1 MAVDLAK
8 NAGFDREV
16 VRTRRGDQQE
26 YFSSLLCKD
35 KRSHEALEMLVSDL
49 HADKEGT
56 VNTFLSHSGS
66 EDFLWGLVR
75 LLDTDN
81 PRVGGN
87 AAYIL
92 GTIAENELG
101 AARVLSL
108 TNGKSGEQILDDL
121 TNMLTLADAE
131 SVMNAAGTIGT
142 LAESSE
148 GRDWMLGEPHL
159 DNTVSNVTNLLTSNN
174 QWIASN
180 AALVLARLTISEVGC
195 NRILDHES
203 SQLVLTK
210 LVLSLGVDKAGLGMN
225 SAFAVGRLCDMEPG
239 RSRLLSL
246 PDSEKMFTSLGKMLC
261 HGDTGSS
268 KNACFAISCLA
279 TSPEGH
285 ARLLGSRSCNELLT
299 ALGRLLKAED
309 GETGWFA
316 AMTLRTLASVGKGV
330 VRLRDHAEVVRS
342 LKDMESRD
350 DVSPDLRDEVITT
363 LEILKKLERPNAPR
377 IEVRGSHSCE
387 AAWDASTTK
396 SGLPITYRL
405 YEGNRIAYRGA
416 DLHCVVDGLQP
427 YTQYTFRLQAATE
440 GDGSPQSD
448 PVIVRTEESIPGEPT
463 GLRVINATTTQLKV
477 CWSQP
482 LRPNG
487 VIKGYA
493 VYQGKTQA
501 ESTQELS
508 SIISGLQPQ
517 TTYDIHVC
525 AITNKGK
532 GPRASVKGRTED
544 LGAHAPEKPSLTVQ
558 GRHEVFAT
566 WDLPEVLLGRLS
578 KFELH
583 VNGKIVYS
591 GTDRSFK
598 VTRLKPDTDYSV
610 TVVAVTNQGKCE
622 SEASKVRT
630 AKDEYSSASGGP
642 LHVPKQLP
650 AETKDSDQV
659 SVGGGSKKK
668 MSHTWEGPKTNRVST
683 PTRAHRDRGKTMSAS
698 SSGSGDSRNPERVTR
713 SKSYD
718 SGFSDY
724 NFKDKPVKVKYT
736 TKPTPVLQPLPMAQA
751 SSTDLAEDLTSVQS
765 SHIEAVNQKAY
776 EAFARQNRPETPKGA
791 GPKTKVRSYWKE
803 PVKNSEMYKPNV
815 KLEKLRPWPPELGNG
830 KRVVSPPSRKDSSSP
845 KQEQGK
851 DQSPKYASP
860 ARVQFIDNK
869 KGHECKMAEDDTKR
883 QTRTRERPNGSR
895 RPSSQDSME
904 SNGGQRT
911 PTSPKVTTFSPDIPQ
926 HRKRSGSHRH
936 VAANSETGDSH
947 SQRHHREHPSSG
959 HQNHSDR
966 KRSPTSGRGSSG
978 SLTYVTMDTLSS
990 FPDNSGTEQE
1000 TVDGFPPEM
1009 GELQEAFSDGRTF
1022 EPGGDFRKGSWDYGR
1037 SSTEDVRSGT
1047 SCIDSNNG
1055 RLFNSLSETE
1065 KAKGVKKFREMR
1077 LPQPNPITRRTQD
1090 PTVEISVG
1098 KGFSAVP
1105 SSYVQRTEAFIKTHR
1120 PAVRKSLISH
1130 FPPTR
1135 MVPPH
1140 SLGVGGNKS
1149 MWQPEFPSRPLEK
1162 SNSNKFVPMQYRTQ
1176 PLNMPTPGLHREG
1189 TIPNLFS
1196 KSAFLQ
1202 KLEALG
1208 YTGSKANL
1216 RPMFDNTP
1224 EKKPGAKAAAT
1235 DKDRSPPAN
1244 LKPGKDPH
1252 LHASC
1257 QYSPALQHSLT
1268 AHHNRHAVPVV
1279 TESVCVPTTSP
1290 SPDHVLQSP
1299 S

>member
-56 VNTFLSHSGS
+56 VSTFLSHSGS

-108 TNGKSGEQILDDL
+108 TNGKAGEQILDDL
-121 TNMLTLADAE
+121 TNMLMLTDAE

-180 AALVLARLTISEVGC
+180 AALVLARLTISETGC

-203 SQLVLTK
+203 SELVLTK

-268 KNACFAISCLA
+268 KNACFAVSCLA
-279 TSPEGH
+279 TSPDGH

-330 VRLRDHAEVVRS
+330 VRLRDHAEVLRS
-342 LKDMESRD
+342 LKEMESRE

-363 LEILKKLERPNAPR
+363 LEILKRLERPEAPR

-387 AAWDASTTK
+387 AAWEASTTK

-427 YTQYTFRLQAATE
+427 YTQYSFRLQAATE

-493 VYQGKTQA
+493 VYQGKTQT

-532 GPRASVKGRTED
+532 GPRSSVKGRTED

-566 WDLPEVLLGRLS
+566 WDLPEVLLGRLT

-650 AETKDSDQV
+650 VETKDLDQV

-668 MSHTWEGPKTNRVST
+668 MSHTWDGPKTNRVST
-683 PTRAHRDRGKTMSAS
+683 PTRAHRERGKTMSAS

-724 NFKDKPVKVKYT
+724 KDKPVRVKYT

-751 SSTDLAEDLTSVQS
+751 SSTDLTEDLTSVQPV
-765 SHIEAVNQKAY
+765 HIEAVNQKAY

-791 GPKTKVRSYWKE
+791 AGSKTKVRSYWKE

-851 DQSPKYASP
+851 EGKDQSPKYTSP

-869 KGHECKMAEDDTKR
+869 KGHESKMAEDDTKR
-883 QTRTRERPNGSR
+883 QVRTRERPNGSR
-895 RPSSQDSME
+895 RPSSQETLE
-904 SNGGQRT
+904 SNGDQRT

-926 HRKRSGSHRH
+926 HRKGSGNHKY

-947 SQRHHREHPSSG
+947 VQRHHREHLSSG
-959 HQNHSDR
+959 HQNHTDG
-966 KRSPTSGRGSSG
+966 KRSRGSSG
-978 SLTYVTMDTLSS
+978 SVHYVTMDTMSA
-990 FPDNSGTEQE
+990 FPDNGTGQDY
-1000 TVDGFPPEM
+1000 VDGFPPEM
-1009 GELQEAFSDGRTF
+1009 GELHEAFRDGRTC
-1022 EPGGDFRKGSWDYGR
+1022 EPRGDSRKGSWDYGR
-1037 SSTEDVRSGT
+1037 SSSEDVRAGNSF
-1047 SCIDSNNG
+1047 IDSKDG
-1055 RLFNSLSETE
+1055 RVFN
-1065 KAKGVKKFREMR
+1065 
-1077 LPQPNPITRRTQD
+1077 RRTQD

-1098 KGFSAVP
+1098 KGFAAVP

-1120 PAVRKSLISH
+1120 PAVRKSLISN

-1216 RPMFDNTP
+1216 RPMYDSTP
-1224 EKKPGAKAAAT
+1224 EKKPGTKAAT
-1235 DKDRSPPAN
+1235 TEKDRSPPAH
-1244 LKPGKDPH
+1244 LKTSKDPH

-1268 AHHNRHAVPVV
+1268 AHRNRHAVPVV

>member
-16 VRTRRGDQQE
+16 VRTRRSDQQE

-56 VNTFLSHSGS
+56 VSTFLSHSGS

-108 TNGKSGEQILDDL
+108 TNGKAGEQILDDL
-121 TNMLTLADAE
+121 TNMLMLTDAE

-180 AALVLARLTISEVGC
+180 AALVLARLTISETGC

-203 SQLVLTK
+203 SELVLTK

-268 KNACFAISCLA
+268 KNACFAVSCLA
-279 TSPEGH
+279 TSPDGH

-299 ALGRLLKAED
+299 ALGHLLKAED

-330 VRLRDHAEVVRS
+330 VRLRDHAEVLRS
-342 LKDMESRD
+342 LKEMESRE

-363 LEILKKLERPNAPR
+363 LEILKRLERPEAPR

-387 AAWDASTTK
+387 AAWEASTTK

-427 YTQYTFRLQAATE
+427 YTQYSFRLQAATE

-493 VYQGKTQA
+493 VYQGKTQT

-532 GPRASVKGRTED
+532 GPRSSVKGRTED

-566 WDLPEVLLGRLS
+566 WDLPEVLLGRLT

-650 AETKDSDQV
+650 VETKDLDQV

-668 MSHTWEGPKTNRVST
+668 MSHTWDGPKTNRVST
-683 PTRAHRDRGKTMSAS
+683 PTRAHRERGKTMSAS

-724 NFKDKPVKVKYT
+724 KDKPVRVKYT

-751 SSTDLAEDLTSVQS
+751 SSTDLTEDLTSVQPV
-765 SHIEAVNQKAY
+765 HIEAVNQKAY

-791 GPKTKVRSYWKE
+791 AGSKTKVRSYWKE

-851 DQSPKYASP
+851 DQSPKYTSP

-869 KGHECKMAEDDTKR
+869 KGHESKVAEDDTKR
-883 QTRTRERPNGSR
+883 QVRTRERPNGTR
-895 RPSSQDSME
+895 RPSSQETLE

-926 HRKRSGSHRH
+926 HRKGSGNHRYA
-936 VAANSETGDSH
+936 AANSETGDSH
-947 SQRHHREHPSSG
+947 VQRHHREHLSSG
-959 HQNHSDR
+959 HQNHTDGKHS
-966 KRSPTSGRGSSG
+966 RGSSG
-978 SLTYVTMDTLSS
+978 SVHYVTMDTMSA
-990 FPDNSGTEQE
+990 FPDDGTGQDY
-1000 TVDGFPPEM
+1000 VDGFPPEM
-1009 GELQEAFSDGRTF
+1009 GELQEAFRDGRTC
-1022 EPGGDFRKGSWDYGR
+1022 EPRGDSRKGSWDYGR
-1037 SSTEDVRSGT
+1037 SSSEDVRAGNSF
-1047 SCIDSNNG
+1047 IDSKDG
-1055 RLFNSLSETE
+1055 RVFN
-1065 KAKGVKKFREMR
+1065 
-1077 LPQPNPITRRTQD
+1077 RRTQD

-1098 KGFSAVP
+1098 KGFAAVP

-1120 PAVRKSLISH
+1120 PAVRKSLISN

-1216 RPMFDNTP
+1216 RPMYDSTP
-1224 EKKPGAKAAAT
+1224 EKKPGAKAAT
-1235 DKDRSPPAN
+1235 TEKDRSPPAH
-1244 LKPGKDPH
+1244 LKTSKDPH

>member
-16 VRTRRGDQQE
+16 VRTRRGDHQE

-56 VNTFLSHSGS
+56 VSTFLSHSGS

-108 TNGKSGEQILDDL
+108 TNGKAGEQILDDL
-121 TNMLTLADAE
+121 TNMLTLTDAE

-180 AALVLARLTISEVGC
+180 AALVLARLTISETGC

-268 KNACFAISCLA
+268 KNACFAVSCLA

-342 LKDMESRD
+342 LKETESREN
-350 DVSPDLRDEVITT
+350 VSPDLRDEVITT
-363 LEILKKLERPNAPR
+363 LEILKRLERPNPPR
-377 IEVRGSHSCE
+377 IEVRGPHSCE

-405 YEGNRIAYRGA
+405 YDGNRIAYRGA

-493 VYQGKTQA
+493 VYQGKTQT
-501 ESTQELS
+501 ETTQELS

-517 TTYDIHVC
+517 TTYDIHIC

-566 WDLPEVLLGRLS
+566 WDLPEVLLGRLT

-622 SEASKVRT
+622 SEAAKVRT

-642 LHVPKQLP
+642 LHVPKQLTV
-650 AETKDSDQV
+650 ETKDSDQV

-668 MSHTWEGPKTNRVST
+668 MNHTWEGPKTNRVST

-724 NFKDKPVKVKYT
+724 KDKPVKVKYT

-751 SSTDLAEDLTSVQS
+751 SSTDLAEDLNPQS
-765 SHIEAVNQKAY
+765 SHIQVEAVNQKGY
-776 EAFARQNRPETPKGA
+776 EAFARQNRPETPKGT
-791 GPKTKVRSYWKE
+791 GSKTKVRSYWKE

-851 DQSPKYASP
+851 DQTVRYTSP
-860 ARVQFIDNK
+860 AKVQFIDNK
-869 KGHECKMAEDDTKR
+869 KGQDSKMVEDEAKR
-883 QTRTRERPNGSR
+883 QTRTRERPTAAR
-895 RPSSQDSME
+895 RPSSQETVE
-904 SNGGQRT
+904 SNEGQRT
-911 PTSPKVTTFSPDIPQ
+911 PTSPKVRTFSPDIPH
-926 HRKRSGSHRH
+926 HRKGSGNHRY
-936 VAANSETGDSH
+936 VAANSETGDS
-947 SQRHHREHPSSG
+947 QRQHREHLSSG
-959 HQNHSDR
+959 HQNHLDT
-966 KRSPTSGRGSSG
+966 KRSATSGRGSTSSG
-978 SLTYVTMDTLSS
+978 SVHYVTMDS
-990 FPDNSGTEQE
+990 FPDNGGAGQE
-1000 TVDGFPPEM
+1000 NTDGFPPEI
-1009 GELQEAFSDGRTF
+1009 GDIPEALIDGRTF
-1022 EPGGDFRKGSWDYGR
+1022 EPGGDFRKGSWDYRR
-1037 SSTEDVRSGT
+1037 SSTEDVRTGT
-1047 SCIDSNNG
+1047 CIDSKEG
-1055 RLFNSLSETE
+1055 RVFHSLSDTE
-1065 KAKGVKKFREMR
+1065 NTKGTKKFREMR
-1077 LPQPNPITRRTQD
+1077 LPHPNPITRRTQD

-1098 KGFSAVP
+1098 KGFAAVP

-1130 FPPTR
+1130 YPPTR
-1135 MVPPH
+1135 VVPPP
-1140 SLGVGGNKS
+1140 SLAGGNKS

-1208 YTGSKANL
+1208 YTGSRANL
-1216 RPMFDNTP
+1216 RPMYDGTP

-1235 DKDRSPPAN
+1235 EKDRSPPAH
-1244 LKPGKDPH
+1244 LKTSKDPH
-1252 LHASC
+1252 NHASC

-1279 TESVCVPTTSP
+1279 TESVCVPATSP